1 MKTAITGAIEEV
13 RYNGGHS
20 TRKPSTVTMT
30 VSHKFA
36 IEVADLMEDYIKA
49 GIEPEQGL
57 LRLELIAVYADP
69 EEDESYEIDPLKAL
83 SNKNTT
89 EERPDDSE
97 AGEIVTDLTVDVDE
111 VLDGVDMEADSE

>member
-57 LRLELIAVYADP
+57 LRLELIAVYADEV
-69 EEDESYEIDPLKAL
+69 EEYELEKPGIIE
-83 SNKNTT
+83 T
-89 EERPDDSE
+89 EEEHPDDSE
-97 AGEIVTDLTVDVDE
+97 AGEIIDDLTDDVSDALKGTDL
-111 VLDGVDMEADSE
+111 EADSD

>member
-49 GIEPEQGL
+49 GIEPDQGL
-57 LRLELIAVYADP
+57 LRLELIAVYADELEESDPFPTGPP
-69 EEDESYEIDPLKAL
+69 ED
-83 SNKNTT
+83 T
-89 EERPDDSE
+89 EPENSKPGVIINE
-97 AGEIVTDLTVDVDE
+97 LAEMVDE
-111 VLDGVDMEADSE
+111 ALEGVDMEANDG